1 MKSLK
6 VLSMMLLLAVSAL
19 VNSAFAQDATT
30 NAPSDFTFVQ
40 LSDIH
45 YGFNDPKINPDYA
58 GTLQKAVDA
67 VNKLDPQPDFVVI
80 TGDLTHR
87 AKTPDERMKRMS
99 EVRTILSGLKVKDV
113 RFNPGEHDA
122 DQDNGEAFKEFFGN
136 DTYYSFDHKGAHI
149 IVLNTTEEEAS
160 LGDAQLQWLQNDLSK
175 LDKDNAH
182 LVVFTHRPLFDLY
195 PKWGWSTKDG
205 QQALDMLMPFKQV
218 TIFYGHIHQ
227 LNEHMTGHIDNYAAA
242 PLMFALPAPGS
253 QPKSTP
259 VPWDPAH
266 PYKNIGFRSVLVKA
280 DTGECVVTEHSLADT
295 LGN

>member
-6 VLSMMLLLAVSAL
+6 FLSMMLMVAVS
-19 VNSAFAQDATT
+19 VWSTGAFAQDATT
-30 NAPSDFTFVQ
+30 DTPSDFTFVQ

-45 YGFNDPKINPDYA
+45 YGFNDPKMNPDYA

-87 AKTPDERMKRMS
+87 AKTPEQRIKRMT
-99 EVRTILSGLKVKDV
+99 EVRTILAGLKVKDV

-122 DQDNGEAFKEFFGN
+122 DQDNGEAFKEFFGR
-136 DTYYSFDHKGAHI
+136 DVYYSFDHKGAHI

-175 LDKDNAH
+175 LDRDNAH

-205 QQALDMLMPFKQV
+205 QKAIDMLMPFKQV
-218 TIFYGHIHQ
+218 TVFYGHIHQ
-227 LNEHMTGHIDNYAAA
+227 LNEHMTGHIAHYAAA

-280 DTGECVVTEHSLADT
+280 DTGECVVTEHSLADP

>member
-6 VLSMMLLLAVSAL
+6 ILIMMFLSAVSVLATG
-19 VNSAFAQDATT
+19 AFAQDTATES
-30 NAPSDFTFVQ
+30 PSDFTFVQ

-45 YGFNDPKINPDYA
+45 WGFNNPKINPDYA

-67 VNKLDPQPDFVVI
+67 VNKLDPQPDFVVV

-87 AKTPDERMKRMS
+87 ATTPEERIKRMTT
-99 EVRTILSGLKVKDV
+99 VRTILSGLKVKDI
-113 RFNPGEHDA
+113 RYNPGEHDA
-122 DQDNGEAFKEFFGN
+122 DSDNGEAFKEFFGSG
-136 DTYYSFDHKGAHI
+136 YYSFDHKGEHI

-160 LGDAQLQWLQNDLSK
+160 LGDAQLQWLQGDLSK
-175 LDKDNAH
+175 LDQDNAKI
-182 LVVFTHRPLFDLY
+182 VVFTHRPLFDLY

-205 QQALDMLMPFKQV
+205 QKAIDMLMPFKHV
-218 TIFYGHIHQ
+218 TVFYGHIHQ
-227 LNEHMTGHIDNYAAA
+227 LNEHMTGHIAHYAAA

>member
-6 VLSMMLLLAVSAL
+6 ILSMMLMLAVS
-19 VNSAFAQDATT
+19 VWSTGAFAQDAATDT
-30 NAPSDFTFVQ
+30 PSDFTFVQ

-45 YGFNDPKINPDYA
+45 WGFNDPKMNPDYA

-87 AKTPDERMKRMS
+87 AKTPEQRIKRMT
-99 EVRTILSGLKVKDV
+99 EVRTILSGLRVKDV

-122 DQDNGEAFKEFFGN
+122 DQDNGEAFKEFFGK
-136 DTYYSFDHKGAHI
+136 DVYYSFDHKGAHI

-205 QQALDMLMPFKQV
+205 QKAIDMLMPFKQV
-218 TIFYGHIHQ
+218 TVFYGHIHQ
-227 LNEHMTGHIDNYAAA
+227 LNDYMTGHIGHHAAS

-266 PYKNIGFRSVLVKA
+266 PYKNLGFRSVLVKS
-280 DTGECVVTEHSLADT
+280 DTGECVITEHSIADS

>member
-1 MKSLK
+1 MKSIK
-6 VLSMMLLLAVSAL
+6 ILSMTLLLALSAL
-19 VNSAFAQDATT
+19 ATGALAQDA
-30 NAPSDFTFVQ
+30 AADVPGDFTFVQ

-45 YGFNDPKINPDYA
+45 WGFNNPKVNPDYA

-67 VNKLDPQPDFVVI
+67 VNKMDPQPDFVVV

-87 AKTPDERMKRMS
+87 APTSDERIKRMTQ
-99 EVRTILSGLKVKDV
+99 VRSILSGLKVKDI
-113 RFNPGEHDA
+113 RYNPGEHDA
-122 DQDNGEAFKEFFGN
+122 DSDKGEAFKEFFGSG
-136 DTYYSFDHKGAHI
+136 YYSFDHKGAHI

-160 LGDAQLQWLQNDLSK
+160 LGEAQLQWLQDDLSK

-195 PKWGWSTKDG
+195 PKWGWNTKDG
-205 QQALDMLMPFKQV
+205 QKALDMLMPFKQV
-218 TIFYGHIHQ
+218 TVFYGHIHQ
-227 LNEHMTGHIDNYAAA
+227 LNEHMTGHIGHHAAA

-253 QPKSTP
+253 APKSSP

-266 PYKNIGFRSVLVKA
+266 PYKNLGFRSVLVKA
-280 DTGECVVTEHSLADT
+280 DTGECVVTEHSLADS

>member
-6 VLSMMLLLAVSAL
+6 ILSMMLMLAVS
-19 VNSAFAQDATT
+19 VWSTGVFAQDAASD
-30 NAPSDFTFVQ
+30 APSDFTFVQ
-40 LSDIH
+40 
-45 YGFNDPKINPDYA
+45 
-58 GTLQKAVDA
+58 AVDA

-87 AKTPDERMKRMS
+87 AKTPEQRIKRMT

-122 DQDNGEAFKEFFGN
+122 DQDHGEAFKEFFGN
-136 DTYYSFDHKGAHI
+136 AVYYSFDHKGAHI

-175 LDKDNAH
+175 LDKDNTH

-205 QQALDMLMPFKQV
+205 QKAIDMLMPFKQV
-218 TIFYGHIHQ
+218 TVFYGHIHQ
-227 LNEHMTGHIDNYAAA
+227 LNDYMTGHIGHHAAA

-266 PYKNIGFRSVLVKA
+266 PYKNLGFRSVLVKA
-280 DTGECVVTEHSLADT
+280 DTGECVITEHSIADS